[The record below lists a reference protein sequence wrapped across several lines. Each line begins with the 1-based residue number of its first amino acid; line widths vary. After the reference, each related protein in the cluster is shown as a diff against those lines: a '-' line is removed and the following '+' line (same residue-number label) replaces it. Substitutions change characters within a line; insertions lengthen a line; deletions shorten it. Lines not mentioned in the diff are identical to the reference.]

1 MDDNQYR
8 HTEKVFFVGFFTK
21 LLHNKHK
28 VSYNIPYY
36 VFVCALKL
44 FA

>member
-1 MDDNQYR
+1 MIISTDILKR
-8 HTEKVFFVGFFTK
+8 FFLLFFFTK